1 MNRFSKPGKEGT
13 SVSIA
18 TLNALYHKTHP
29 FPVIPPGSKNVLAG
43 KRFQPPAVDT
53 PEWKEGVRRN
63 VAAYQPTNRPWLKD
77 VNTIHGSRAGSRAKQ
92 QKQQ

>member
-1 MNRFSKPGKEGT
+1 MNRFCKSGK
-13 SVSIA
+13 SVSVKD
-18 TLNALYHKTHP
+18 LNAMYHKAYP
-29 FPVIPPGSKNVLAG
+29 FPVIPPGSKNVLTG
-43 KRFQPPAVDT
+43 KRFAMPEPDT
-53 PEWKEGVRRN
+53 AAYKEGLRRN

>member
-18 TLNALYHKTHP
+18 TLNALYHKAHP
-29 FPVIPPGSKNVLAG
+29 FPVIPPGMKNVLPG
-43 KRFQPPAVDT
+43 KRFAMPEPDT
-53 PEWKEGVRRN
+53 AAHKEGLRRN
-63 VAAYQPTNRPWLKD
+63 VAAYQPSNRPWLKD
-77 VNTIHGSRAGSRAKQ
+77 INTIHGSKPGSKARS

>member
-1 MNRFSKPGKEGT
+1 MNRFCKSGKEGT

-18 TLNALYHKTHP
+18 TLNALYHKAYP
-29 FPVIPPGSKNVLAG
+29 FPVIPPGMKNVLPG
-43 KRFQPPAVDT
+43 KRFAMPEPDT
-53 PEWKEGVRRN
+53 AAYKEGLRRN